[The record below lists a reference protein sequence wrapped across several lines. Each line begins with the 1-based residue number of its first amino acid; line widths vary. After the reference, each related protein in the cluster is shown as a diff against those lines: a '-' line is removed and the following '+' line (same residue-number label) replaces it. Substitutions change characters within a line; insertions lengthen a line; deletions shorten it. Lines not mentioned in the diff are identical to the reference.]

1 MGSVEPAPKLNVGLF
16 SVCPKEGALD
26 APKVLFCALV
36 PKAGAGPPKLKLP
49 DVLLA
54 GDEKVLDDPN
64 EEPAVVVDVT
74 PPPNGFGGC
83 CLFAPNANVDV
94 AVLPLPNIEG
104 AVVVVGTGA
113 ANALPPKGEGFWLV
127 VLVPKA
133 LLPLPNV
140 EVAFW
145 LFEDPKAGVLFP
157 PKVVAEEF

>member
-26 APKVLFCALV
+26 APNVLFCELA

-49 DVLLA
+49 AVLLA
-54 GDEKVLDDPN
+54 DDEKVLDDPN

-74 PPPNGFGGC
+74 PPPNGFGGG

-94 AVLPLPNIEG
+94 AVFPLPNIEG
-104 AVVVVGTGA
+104 AVVVVGAGA

-127 VLVPKA
+127 VVVPKA

-140 EVAFW
+140 EDAFW
-145 LFEDPKAGVLFP
+145 LVEDPKAGAVFP
-157 PKVVAEEF
+157 PKGVAGTF